1 MEEEETVLHFLSSSF
16 PPSSSL
22 HALKVNRAHQT
33 EKRKEG
39 REAGIY
45 PDKMGKAE
53 KGERQGSS
61 APNLTKEVV
70 NSQMPPLPS
79 PTYFL
84 APTIMYGGI
93 LPFPPCAN
101 RKCKE
106 GRERRSGEGILRPE
120 IPEAEAEGD
129 LEKVHTRGDVG
140 NERKLG
146 RNLSLGG
153 GLYPNMGS
161 RRIAKIALKDKLSP
175 LGSFFSHLPATEL
188 TVFSPLSVFLAR
200 HR

>member
-1 MEEEETVLHFLSSSF
+1 
-16 PPSSSL
+16 
-22 HALKVNRAHQT
+22 
-33 EKRKEG
+33 
-39 REAGIY
+39 
-45 PDKMGKAE
+45 MGKAE
-53 KGERQGSS
+53 KGGRQGSS

-120 IPEAEAEGD
+120 IQEAEGD
-129 LEKVHTRGDVG
+129 LEKVHT
-140 NERKLG
+140 
-146 RNLSLGG
+146 GG
-153 GLYPNMGS
+153 GRGQREKAGKKSVTGWGALSKYGIPPHRKDCIEGQTFTP
-161 RRIAKIALKDKLSP
+161 RIFLLSP
-175 LGSFFSHLPATEL
+175 SCHGADRLLPVERVPGQASVGSGGVLRAHVSDVQLAAGEHGVAPA
-188 TVFSPLSVFLAR
+188 
-200 HR
+200 

>member
-1 MEEEETVLHFLSSSF
+1 MEGFSRFL
-16 PPSSSL
+16 L
-22 HALKVNRAHQT
+22 VQT
-33 EKRKEG
+33 ANARKEESE
-39 REAGIY
+39 EAG
-45 PDKMGKAE
+45 
-53 KGERQGSS
+53 KGSFDQKSKRRRE
-61 APNLTKEVV
+61 TW
-70 NSQMPPLPS
+70 
-79 PTYFL
+79 
-84 APTIMYGGI
+84 
-93 LPFPPCAN
+93 
-101 RKCKE
+101 RKC
-106 GRERRSGEGILRPE
+106 IL
-120 IPEAEAEGD
+120 G
-129 LEKVHTRGDVG
+129 GDVG